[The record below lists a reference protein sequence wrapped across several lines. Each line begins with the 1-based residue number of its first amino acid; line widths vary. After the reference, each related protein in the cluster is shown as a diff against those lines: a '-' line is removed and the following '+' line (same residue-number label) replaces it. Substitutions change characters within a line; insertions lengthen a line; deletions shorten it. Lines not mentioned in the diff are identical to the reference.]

1 MSAQAPA
8 SPRAFAAQIL
18 EGSCSCE
25 SILERC
31 PIEWRDLVMEHV
43 RVTQDRRDM
52 NVARQQKFRPAAK
65 PSIPQTTVYQEQ
77 HLVRGNPVVAAAHL
91 AAVRASLNSNR
102 AISQ

>member
-1 MSAQAPA
+1 M
-8 SPRAFAAQIL
+8 
-18 EGSCSCE
+18 
-25 SILERC
+25 
-31 PIEWRDLVMEHV
+31 EWRDLVIEHV

-52 NVARQQKFRPAAK
+52 NVARQQKFRPPAK
-65 PSIPQTTVYQEQ
+65 PSSPKIATYQEQ

>member
-1 MSAQAPA
+1 MSVSVPTT
-8 SPRAFAAQIL
+8 PRAFAAQIL
-18 EGSCSCE
+18 EGSFSCE

-31 PIEWRDLVMEHV
+31 PVEWHDLVMEHV

-52 NVARQQKFRPAAK
+52 NVARQQKFRPQAK
-65 PSIPQTTVYQEQ
+65 PSSPKTTTYQEQ

>member
-1 MSAQAPA
+1 MPAQVPA
-8 SPRAFAAQIL
+8 SPRAFATLIL
-18 EGSCSCE
+18 KGGSDSQ
-25 SILERC
+25 SILDRC
-31 PIEWRDLVMEHV
+31 PAGWRDLIMQHV

-52 NVARQQKFRPAAK
+52 NVARQQKFRPLAK
-65 PSIPQTTVYQEQ
+65 PSSPKTATYQEQ